1 MKMKLVNTI
10 YLVVNNKEEI
20 YSTYNSFDDAEND
33 KNSYNGMTQTYK
45 DEIPFKIIEV
55 ECDSY
60 IEIIKK

>member
-33 KNSYNGMTQTYK
+33 KNSYNRMIQTYK